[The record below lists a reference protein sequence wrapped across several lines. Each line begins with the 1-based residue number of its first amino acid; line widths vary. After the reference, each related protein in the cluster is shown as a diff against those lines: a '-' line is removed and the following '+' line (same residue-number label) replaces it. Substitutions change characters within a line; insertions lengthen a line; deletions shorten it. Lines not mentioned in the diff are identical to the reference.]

1 MEKTKT
7 SKDKDWT
14 QRAQVQVL
22 KLDRKEIF
30 FLNGYAVV
38 YRQRLKPWTAGYDD
52 TTLIMT
58 DLI

>member
-22 KLDRKEIF
+22 KLDRKEMYIF
-30 FLNGYAVV
+30 FKWLCCRVQAKTKTLDS
-38 YRQRLKPWTAGYDD
+38 RL
-52 TTLIMT
+52 
-58 DLI
+58 